1 MVGTKV
7 ARRYATWAANCLFFV
22 LYLID
27 FVTAR
32 GGMTL
37 PTHMIP
43 CAEKPP
49 INIVC
54 LVLRAVLRAN
64 SYRLAQVA
72 CKSPESW

>member
-1 MVGTKV
+1 
-7 ARRYATWAANCLFFV
+7 LFFV

-32 GGMTL
+32 GGIAL

-43 CAEKPP
+43 YARAPL

-54 LVLRAVLRAN
+54 LVLRAVPRAN